1 MKGGKYKLNKD
12 RWEKMGMCKNG
23 DMGKIQKRKEGKKVY
38 EGWKSK
44 KKKDLWEEKRE
55 IKKQTNRGY

>member
-12 RWEKMGMCKNG
+12 RWEKMGMYKNG

-44 KKKDLWEEKRE
+44 KKKDLWEGKRE
-55 IKKQTNRGY
+55 LNKQTNRGY